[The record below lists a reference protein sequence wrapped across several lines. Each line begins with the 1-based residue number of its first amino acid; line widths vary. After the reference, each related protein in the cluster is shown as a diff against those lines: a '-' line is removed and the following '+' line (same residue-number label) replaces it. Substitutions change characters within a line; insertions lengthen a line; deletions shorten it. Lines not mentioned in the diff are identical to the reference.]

1 MRRAALFALALFSTA
16 AAAQNDA
23 PRIED
28 FRADMAAAEVEAATA
43 RDARALAS
51 QAYLWGLP
59 AFLHFR
65 QTTEIT
71 QARRAVAPDQE
82 PFGGWILLRNLAT
95 PNDRGNVL
103 PNVDTLYGASYAL
116 LDKQGP
122 VVLSVPRIKGR
133 YYSVALHDAY
143 FNTFAVVGTRSN
155 DGEAQNV
162 LIAPPGWR
170 GRTPAGI
177 ARVIR
182 APTASIALYQ
192 RIFVRDD
199 ADLPL
204 VRALQDRVRLAP
216 LATWRDP
223 AARFPRIET
232 PEFTVAA
239 PVRETRDPLR
249 FFEIVSRHT
258 CTNPPPADYGALVDA
273 FRRAGVGPC
282 ASLPAA
288 APLRA
293 ALAEGARDAQGWLD
307 ARVSSPTLRNGWV
320 VPDPNTGKASLDY
333 AGRAFVQLTQIGSF
347 PPDEAMY
354 FVGRFDAGG
363 QPLDGRQRYTLT
375 FPPGQR
381 PPVDPRAFWSLTMYD
396 GRTNLLVANPINRY
410 IVRPSTPGLTPNAD
424 GSLTLHLSRE
434 RPANAPEGNWL
445 PAPDGPFIVTL
456 RTYLPSPAIQS
467 GQWFP
472 PAIALVP

>member
-1 MRRAALFALALFSTA
+1 MRRAIPVLAALILSATA
-16 AAAQNDA
+16 AQAEP

-28 FRADMAAAEVEAATA
+28 FRADLTVPEIAAATA
-43 RDARALAS
+43 RDVRALAS
-51 QAYLWGLP
+51 QSYLWGLP

-71 QARRAVAPDQE
+71 QARRAIAPDQE
-82 PFGGWILLRNLAT
+82 PFGGWVLLRNLAT
-95 PNDRGNVL
+95 PDDRGNVM
-103 PNVDTLYGASYAL
+103 PNVDTLYGASYVL
-116 LDKQGP
+116 LDRQGP

-162 LIAPPGWR
+162 LIVPPDWR
-170 GRTPAGI
+170 GRTPKGI
-177 ARVIR
+177 GRVIR
-182 APTASIALYQ
+182 APTAGIALYQ
-192 RIFVRDD
+192 RIFVRDA
-199 ADLPL
+199 ADIAQ

-223 AARFPRIET
+223 AARFARIET
-232 PEFTVAA
+232 PDFTVAT
-239 PVRETRDPLR
+239 PVRDTRDPLR
-249 FFEIVSRHT
+249 YFEIVNQHT
-258 CTNPPPADYGALVDA
+258 CRNPPPADYGALVDA

-282 ASLPAA
+282 ATVPASA
-288 APLRA
+288 QLREA
-293 ALAEGARDAQGWLD
+293 IIAGAQDARGWLD
-307 ARVSSPTLRNGWV
+307 ARISAPNMRNGWV

-354 FVGRFDAGG
+354 FVGRLGADG
-363 QPLDGRQRYTLT
+363 QPLDGRRAYTLT
-375 FPPGQR
+375 FPAGQA

-410 IVRPSTPGLTPNAD
+410 IVRPTTPGLTQNAD
-424 GSLTLHLSRE
+424 GSLTLHMSHTK
-434 RPANAPEGNWL
+434 PAQAPEGNWL

-456 RTYLPSPAIQS
+456 RTYLPGQAIQS
-467 GQWFP
+467 GSWFP
-472 PAIALVP
+472 PALVPAP